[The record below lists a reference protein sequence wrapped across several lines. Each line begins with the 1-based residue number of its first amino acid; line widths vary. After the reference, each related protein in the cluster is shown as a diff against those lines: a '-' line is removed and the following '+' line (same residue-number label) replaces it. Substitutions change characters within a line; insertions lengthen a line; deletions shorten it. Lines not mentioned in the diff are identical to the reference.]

1 MKILIGKLA
10 LAGALALL
18 MLSLPSYTST
28 AVAQA
33 QEDEA
38 AQTEARPG
46 ERAQGGQEGD
56 LVRRLNLT
64 PEQIRQ
70 IREIRQQNAEEM
82 RQSRQRLLQAGRA
95 LDEAIYADTVKDSEV
110 EARASELAAAQAT
123 VARLRALTELRIRKV
138 LTPEQ
143 LNTLRTLR
151 AEARQRERELRRE
164 RRESPNAFQEQQR
177 RPNLRGLEKNNAKPG
192 ALPAQRPAGGR
203 RP

>member
-1 MKILIGKLA
+1 MKTLTGKLA
-10 LAGALALL
+10 LLALALL
-18 MLSLPSYTST
+18 TLSLPCFNRT
-28 AVAQA
+28 ALA

-46 ERAQGGQEGD
+46 ERAQGGQDGD

-82 RQSRQRLLQAGRA
+82 RQSRQRLMQAQRS

-110 EARASELAAAQAT
+110 EARANELATAQAA
-123 VARLRALTELRIRKV
+123 VARHRALTELRIRKV

-151 AEARQRERELRRE
+151 EEARQRERELRRE
-164 RRESPNAFQEQQR
+164 RRENPNAFQEQR
-177 RPNLRGLEKNNAKPG
+177 RPNLRGMEKNNAKP
-192 ALPAQRPAGGR
+192 ADLAPAQRTPAGRGR